1 MMKWLNKTG
10 TFRFKDLAQYK
21 ADIETASMN
30 DILSEGKLRD
40 SYQEL
45 AVNVY
50 GIEDTSVKEYMG
62 KKYKGKAEF
71 RPHTWTALSKLL
83 PKVDGEIIS
92 SELRTLFKSPFMTF
106 NYSAGMKSIRRAL
119 TNNITNEIVTKMINA
134 DEKSDKQVD
143 KDAFELLKLLAD
155 STGHTTEDLKHLLR
169 TKPLYAI
176 TGNGIKLEV
185 ALNAY
190 IDSSYGEKVESIMKD
205 EFGPFIEAQEK
216 VNNSFKAMFLAFN
229 IEYKQAIKDKIREN
243 KTVTNEDKLAIIE
256 KLRTKFPAIRGPL
269 SEESETSAYVHL
281 YKTRSVP
288 VGPDSNLAAAQTHVQ
303 GDVATRKVSHEIRI
317 FEEAISAGSVV
328 PIHFI
333 DGAIMG
339 KLLEEHEFN
348 LTAIHDAIMMQLGD
362 IAAGAK
368 TYNKVYKEV
377 SENYSFIAEIQKQ
390 LEKIDFAELEDKYGE
405 ELSEVYIKENKK
417 YSQEAVTAGEFIKS
431 TIEGFKELSETV
443 AKAREELKA
452 ELDGNAVYIH
462 MASMPGGAYVDGGVS
477 TSKAQESTNDETEPF
492 KATSVEDGYNTVIK
506 DAILQLINTNTSISA
521 MFRDAKIDIK
531 DC

>member
-1 MMKWLNKTG
+1 
-10 TFRFKDLAQYK
+10 
-21 ADIETASMN
+21 
-30 DILSEGKLRD
+30 
-40 SYQEL
+40 
-45 AVNVY
+45 
-50 GIEDTSVKEYMG
+50 
-62 KKYKGKAEF
+62 
-71 RPHTWTALSKLL
+71 
-83 PKVDGEIIS
+83 
-92 SELRTLFKSPFMTF
+92 
-106 NYSAGMKSIRRAL
+106 
-119 TNNITNEIVTKMINA
+119 
-134 DEKSDKQVD
+134 
-143 KDAFELLKLLAD
+143 
-155 STGHTTEDLKHLLR
+155 
-169 TKPLYAI
+169 
-176 TGNGIKLEV
+176 
-185 ALNAY
+185 
-190 IDSSYGEKVESIMKD
+190 
-205 EFGPFIEAQEK
+205 
-216 VNNSFKAMFLAFN
+216 MFLAFN
-229 IEYKQAIKDKIREN
+229 LEYKQAIKDKIREN
-243 KTVTNEDKLAIIE
+243 KTVTDEDKLAIIE

-269 SEESETSAYVHL
+269 SEESETSSYVHIN
-281 YKTRSVP
+281 KVKSVP

-348 LTAIHDAIMMQLGD
+348 LTAIHDAIMMQLGN

-390 LEKIDFAELEDKYGE
+390 LEKIDFAKLAREYEE
-405 ELSEVYIKENKK
+405 ELNDVYIKEKGTKK
-417 YSQEAVTAGEFIKS
+417 AVTAGEFIKS

-443 AKAREELKA
+443 AKARAELKDA
-452 ELDGNAVYIH
+452 LDGNAVYIH

-506 DAILQLINTNTSISA
+506 DAILQLINNNTSISA
-521 MFRDAKIDIK
+521 MFRDAKIDLK